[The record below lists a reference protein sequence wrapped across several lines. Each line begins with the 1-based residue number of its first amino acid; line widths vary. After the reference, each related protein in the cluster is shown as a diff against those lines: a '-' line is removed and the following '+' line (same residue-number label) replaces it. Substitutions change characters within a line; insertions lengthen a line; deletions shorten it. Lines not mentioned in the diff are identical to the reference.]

1 MDSERDILDAR
12 QAADLLQI
20 HEETL
25 RRLAR
30 EGKIPAFKVGGVW
43 RFKRSFL
50 HAWADQN
57 QIVERPEIKVL
68 VIDDDESVL
77 RIVGQTIEAAGWKPL
92 LASSGTEALEL
103 MAGDTPDAILLDLK
117 MPDMDGPTT
126 LKNIRDIY
134 GDIAVIILTAY
145 PESDLMARALEY
157 GPITLLS
164 KPIEMTLLVKTIASA
179 INGILDDQSESS
191 VATYQR

>member
-1 MDSERDILDAR
+1 
-12 QAADLLQI
+12 
-20 HEETL
+20 
-25 RRLAR
+25 
-30 EGKIPAFKVGGVW
+30 
-43 RFKRSFL
+43 
-50 HAWADQN
+50 
-57 QIVERPEIKVL
+57 
-68 VIDDDESVL
+68 
-77 RIVGQTIEAAGWKPL
+77 
-92 LASSGTEALEL
+92 

-117 MPDMDGPTT
+117 MPDMDGPAT